1 MTVPAPL
8 ASLVAQWASLY
19 SGHAALRTVVVFA
32 HVGALVGAGGC
43 AIAADRA
50 TLLASRRHEAERRSQ
65 VESLAGT
72 HQVVIAGLAL
82 MLASGL
88 MMFAADVET
97 FLYSRVFWIKMGL
110 IVLLLANG
118 AALTAAERR
127 ATGGDEGA
135 WGRLRLTAMTSL
147 ALWLS
152 ITFAGVALTNVG

>member
-1 MTVPAPL
+1 VTMPAPL
-8 ASLVAQWASLY
+8 AALIAQWVALY
-19 SGHAALRTVVVFA
+19 SGHAALRTVVIFA

-50 TLLASRRHEAERRSQ
+50 TLLASRRDEAERRLQ
-65 VESLAGT
+65 VEALAGT

-82 MLASGL
+82 ILASGL
-88 MMFAADVET
+88 LMFAADVET
-97 FLYSRVFWIKMGL
+97 FLSSRVFWIKMGL

-118 AALTAAERR
+118 GALTAAERR
-127 ATGGDEGA
+127 ATRGDQDA
-135 WGRLRLTAMTSL
+135 WDWLRLTAFASL

>member
-1 MTVPAPL
+1 MPVALGRLIAPW
-8 ASLVAQWASLY
+8 VSLY
-19 SGHAALRTVVVFA
+19 SGHAVLRSVVVFA

-50 TLLASRRHEAERRSQ
+50 TLLASRCDQAERRIQ
-65 VESLAGT
+65 VEALAAT
-72 HQVVIAGLAL
+72 HQVVVAGLAVI
-82 MLASGL
+82 LASGL
-88 MMFAADVET
+88 LMFAADLET

-118 AALTAAERR
+118 AALTAAGRLAAR
-127 ATGGDEGA
+127 GDENA
-135 WGRLRLTAMTSL
+135 WVRLRLTAMTSV